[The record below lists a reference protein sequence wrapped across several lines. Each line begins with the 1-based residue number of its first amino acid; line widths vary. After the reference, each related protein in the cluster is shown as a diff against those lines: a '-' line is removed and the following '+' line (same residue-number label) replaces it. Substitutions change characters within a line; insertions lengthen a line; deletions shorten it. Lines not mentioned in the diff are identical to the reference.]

1 MDAGGSSQSDI
12 AGLNTHAIEYLRSLS
27 SCGLIQQA

>member
-12 AGLNTHAIEYLRSLS
+12 AGLNLMPS
-27 SCGLIQQA
+27 SIYRYPGVPSPLVA